1 MLSETFP
8 QTKPLSEVGG
18 TRRDWDWLDPCL
30 HYKVILHCILHGVF
44 VQLCFA
50 FSLVQME
57 PIFECRTPP
66 ASPEVSRLV
75 TKRRCPFGESPQP
88 QKLHV
93 SESNMARSDGICA
106 VDSSSSGKLRFFLSK
121 FLQTS
126 ECELVRRWVYVAD
139 YEWCSGCESAL
150 EKQSPPAIGQGTLR
164 EKHII
169 GWAAPRLVSS
179 AQNNAF

>member
-8 QTKPLSEVGG
+8 QTKPLSEVGW

-30 HYKVILHCILHGVF
+30 HDKVILHCILHGVF

-50 FSLVQME
+50 FSFVQME

-106 VDSSSSGKLRFFLSK
+106 VDSSSSGKLRFFSFKIPPNKWMWISTYMSLRCWLWMVQWMWISSRK
-121 FLQTS
+121 TKPSSYRSGHPTRKTHYWLGSTKAGFL
-126 ECELVRRWVYVAD
+126 CI
-139 YEWCSGCESAL
+139 
-150 EKQSPPAIGQGTLR
+150 K
-164 EKHII
+164 
-169 GWAAPRLVSS
+169 
-179 AQNNAF
+179 